1 MELKLELELE
11 LELEYDTSVYYVQL
25 MSKILHIRSTIQ
37 LSTNDMTFADTI
49 KK

>member
-25 MSKILHIRSTIQ
+25 MSKILHIRIKKIQ
-37 LSTNDMTFADTI
+37 LSMI
-49 KK
+49 